1 MQDRQNSD
9 FLLNFIA
16 RARQKV
22 TTLLLLFAFRALHAT
37 YEPQLA
43 GCHCC
48 NYVAT
53 TISNGFNLV
62 DWSRTGLSSG
72 PKNTRTVWP
81 KGAGPDW
88 RWVWGTELAKMGWF
102 FFWHWNAR
110 VLEGGGGGKHPAYG
124 MWMQLPMCRRAKY
137 AQMHFKT
144 LFWLRF
150 LPHGI
155 SWQPC
160 WPGQHTKANAK
171 QIRARILF
179 AYF

>member
-110 VLEGGGGGKHPAYG
+110 VLEGEGGETPGLWYVNAIANVPACKVC
-124 MWMQLPMCRRAKY
+124 P
-137 AQMHFKT
+137 
-144 LFWLRF
+144 
-150 LPHGI
+150 
-155 SWQPC
+155 
-160 WPGQHTKANAK
+160 NA
-171 QIRARILF
+171 F
-179 AYF
+179 